1 MKNLLFSP
9 SIWRIKFPKSSG
21 VDELAASERS
31 ETSPS
36 TFIGRLKPGHKET
49 GERATSSMKQTPCR
63 PPRPPSPNL
72 FGTPRPVE
80 DTSEVPTLRRELSQ
94 RKHIRVQR
102 PYRTAD
108 SLKAKR
114 SLPELDGVWK
124 GFLNEVNED
133 NDSLYQHPIPD
144 LPTLQRQSP
153 TVRPELK
160 DEEVSGSRSHF
171 PRRRPFGGSQPRVT
185 LHTSRSTT
193 CVAIP
198 EERSLSPRSS
208 VSSADYE
215 TDMDSLALFPAPPPL
230 RIRKKI
236 PKPLILVPT
245 ATIVPL
251 PPSPCTGSL
260 NPTPVASPTSPKL
273 PQSPR
278 RATSPPSILKKSQSA
293 ASLYSMPTSPSYNT
307 YPSTLTLAHPPR
319 IAHSISSPS
328 RPSPSISPT
337 SHKSSSSDTMALSN
351 SGSSRRYT
359 NRTSTFTSSSWN
371 DKPLPPLMLNR
382 RQRNIKHPSPV
393 EWGIAV

>member
-31 ETSPS
+31 ETPTS

-49 GERATSSMKQTPCR
+49 GGRANSSMKQTPCR

-80 DTSEVPTLRRELSQ
+80 DTSEVPTFRRELSQ
-94 RKHIRVQR
+94 KRLIRDQR
-102 PYRTAD
+102 PTRTAD
-108 SLKAKR
+108 LLKAKR

-124 GFLNEVNED
+124 GFLNDVNED
-133 NDSLYQHPIPD
+133 HDSLYQHPIPD
-144 LPTLQRQSP
+144 LLTLQRQSP
-153 TVRPELK
+153 TLRPELK

-171 PRRRPFGGSQPRVT
+171 PRRRPLGGSHPRVT

-193 CVAIP
+193 CIAIP
-198 EERSLSPRSS
+198 EEPSLSPRSS
-208 VSSADYE
+208 VSSADYV
-215 TDMDSLALFPAPPPL
+215 TDIDSLALFPAPPPL
-230 RIRKKI
+230 RIRKKV
-236 PKPLILVPT
+236 PKPLILLPT

-293 ASLYSMPTSPSYNT
+293 VSLYSMPTSPSYNT
-307 YPSTLTLAHPPR
+307 HPSA
-319 IAHSISSPS
+319 AHSISSPS

-359 NRTSTFTSSSWN
+359 NRTNTFASSPRN
-371 DKPLPPLMLNR
+371 DQPLPPLTLNG